1 MLSYLRKRWNYLL
14 AKLNLRH
21 EETADP
27 KVQLEQAISEAK
39 DQHRRLREQAA
50 NVVAN
55 QKQTE
60 MRINDALEKLEKTN
74 ANARQAVLM
83 AEEAAARGDAANV
96 DQYTSAAQQFADRLL
111 VLEEEI
117 ESLKAMHFQ
126 ATEAAD
132 QAKSAVKQNAQV
144 LQKRLSEK
152 SALLS
157 KLDQAKMQET
167 VNSAMSTLNESIG
180 DDVPSFDEV
189 RTKIEARYA
198 KASAVAELNES
209 AVESSMLEIE
219 EAARSVEAAARLNQI
234 KADLGINTAPAP
246 EAITQGEIVDDPD
259 NA

>member
-60 MRINDALEKLEKTN
+60 LRINDALEKLEKTN

-83 AEEAAARGDAANV
+83 AEDAAARGETAKV

-126 ATEAAD
+126 ATEAAN

-234 KADLGINTAPAP
+234 KADLGLNTAPPP
-246 EAITQGEIVDDPD
+246 EAITEGEIVDDPD
-259 NA
+259 TA